1 MIILLLIN
9 RKCHDFWK
17 IIVCAMCYL
26 LCKIIL
32 CKKDEEIIQRRRGK
46 WDIQESHG
54 VLSGVSLI
62 DISGT

>member
-1 MIILLLIN
+1 
-9 RKCHDFWK
+9 
-17 IIVCAMCYL
+17 MCYL

-32 CKKDEEIIQRRRGK
+32 CKKDEEIIQRRRRK

-54 VLSGVSLI
+54 VLSSVSLI